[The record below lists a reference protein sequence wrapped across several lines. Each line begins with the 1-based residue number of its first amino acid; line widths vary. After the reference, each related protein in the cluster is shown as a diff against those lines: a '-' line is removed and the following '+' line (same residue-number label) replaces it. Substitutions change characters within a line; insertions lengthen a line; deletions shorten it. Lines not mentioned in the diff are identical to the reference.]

1 MTDRHIDD
9 IRQRV
14 RELVEVRI
22 RPYGSLETLL
32 TQPGSLRGRKR
43 SGQ

>member
-14 RELVEVRI
+14 RELVEVRT

-32 TQPGSLRGRKR
+32 TQPGSLGGRKR